1 MNIFNF
7 LVALVVC
14 ITLAFIVYWITKHPI
29 SVKIISAKETPKI
42 SLPQEIKSQDAHED
56 NNVLNGTVTA
66 SMDAVIGAVNK
77 LMGVEEDEI
86 NAR

>member
-42 SLPQEIKSQDAHED
+42 VLPQEIPQSDTHDD
-56 NNVLNGTVTA
+56 NDELNRTTAA

-86 NAR
+86 DAR